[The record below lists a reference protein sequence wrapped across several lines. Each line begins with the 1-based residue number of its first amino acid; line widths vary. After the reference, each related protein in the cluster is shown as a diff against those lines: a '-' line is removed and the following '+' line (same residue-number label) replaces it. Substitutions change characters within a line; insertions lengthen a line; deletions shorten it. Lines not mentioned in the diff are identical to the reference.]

1 MENSNIQL
9 CPDKQMKC
17 NEDTGQPPVFGAS
30 TTDEVVSYSSLH
42 IGDAHFKLINKVKD
56 FYSLNRQHRTIPGQ
70 L

>member
-1 MENSNIQL
+1 
-9 CPDKQMKC
+9 MKC